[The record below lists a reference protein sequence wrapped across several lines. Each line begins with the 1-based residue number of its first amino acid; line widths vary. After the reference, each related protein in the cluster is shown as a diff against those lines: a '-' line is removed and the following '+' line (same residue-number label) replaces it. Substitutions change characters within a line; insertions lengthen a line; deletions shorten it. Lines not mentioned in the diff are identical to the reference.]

1 MKRFFLMHFKIT
13 LITLVVFV
21 GLTSFCQQLQG
32 IPTGKE
38 NVDVVNPILEREI
51 LDLVN
56 EIRIKKNLTPLVQQ
70 NDLARAARYH
80 AKDMALDDYVE
91 HFSFDRK
98 GNQLIKQCE
107 TFVRIERFISMNYLG
122 ENIAAGKATA
132 KETVD
137 GWMKSK
143 GHRENIL
150 NPNFKYLGVG
160 YYYKSSSL
168 YKHYWVQ
175 DFGG

>member
-1 MKRFFLMHFKIT
+1 MHFKIT
-13 LITLVVFV
+13 LFTLVVFF
-21 GLTSFCQQLQG
+21 GLTATCQSLQG

-38 NVDVVNPILEREI
+38 NVAVVSQDLENEV
-51 LDLVN
+51 LALVN
-56 EIRIKKNLTPLVQQ
+56 EIRKKNNLKPLVEQ

-98 GNQLIKQCE
+98 GKKLIKQCE

-160 YYYKSSSL
+160 YYFKSSSI